1 MSPAPMRNVIIFFVL
16 LASAFHAPQRT
27 TTYGFVP
34 SGPPRHSKPQLP
46 THVHAQA
53 AGATGAGGRR
63 CTRVHG
69 GKVGPQNFDNFDL
82 PSQIFV
88 NVELNGEQLE
98 SVGFDMDFTLA
109 QYNEAFD
116 LLAFEGAKQKL
127 VNVLGYPRE
136 VLDFKYSAD
145 SFRRGLIIDRARGN
159 VIKVDRHKYVRKVR

>member
-1 MSPAPMRNVIIFFVL
+1 MSAVHRWQHLFIVFVL
-16 LASAFHAPQRT
+16 LASFPHSPRRTT
-27 TTYGFVP
+27 TTYGLVP
-34 SGPPRHSKPQLP
+34 SSLGLGTWKQRHFFPP
-46 THVHAQA
+46 VVA
-53 AGATGAGGRR
+53 RR
-63 CTRVHG
+63 CTRVYG
-69 GKVGPQNFDNFDL
+69 GKVGPQHFDL

-127 VNVLGYPRE
+127 VHELGYPVE

-159 VIKVDRHKYVRKVR
+159 VIKIDRHKYVRKVYHAL